1 MDVMRVSL
9 PLPPSAA
16 SVPRAALTALAC
28 TGLLAGCAPAPDT
41 APEQPSP
48 VEGTTAGAEP
58 AVTDSGLPAE
68 ALPNVT
74 RDSVDV
80 ACPYLDNQFV
90 AETNGQ
96 KITAFGT
103 DERFDTP
110 ACVFWSYP
118 QEPQLQVIVR
128 QTDSDQAAREV
139 VDWAAPVDITD
150 PAESPAGW
158 SGGRAGGGVVPGHD
172 GAVYA
177 VAKGPR
183 AVVVFTNQ
191 AESVKAQLIAE
202 AAITNLGL

>member
-9 PLPPSAA
+9 PLAPSAA
-16 SVPRAALTALAC
+16 SVTRAAFAALAC
-28 TGLLAGCAPAPDT
+28 TGLLAGCAPAPEP

-48 VEGTTAGAEP
+48 AEETTAAAEP

-74 RDSVDV
+74 RDSADV
-80 ACPYLDNQFV
+80 TCPYLDNQFV

-118 QEPQLQVIVR
+118 EEPQLQVIVR
-128 QTDSDQAAREV
+128 QTGSDQAAREV

-158 SGGRAGGGVVPGHD
+158 SGGRAGGGVVPGQE

-177 VAKGPR
+177 VAKGPH

-202 AAITNLGL
+202 ATITNLGL